1 MNNNKMII
9 IGEKESFITIV
20 LVKKVQETGAEC
32 SFVPWKIDQISK
44 NLDGVSLITLFMKEE
59 ELPGEDV
66 IHFLTD
72 VMEERD
78 IQLMIIGEAYDVDCM
93 CDRFPRDLI
102 YQTFKRPDRKSVV

>member
-44 NLDGVSLITLFMKEE
+44 NLDGVSLITLFMKDE

-72 VMEERD
+72 TLEERN
-78 IQLMIIGEAYDVDCM
+78 IQMMIVGEAYDVDCM
-93 CDRFPRDLI
+93 CDRFPKITRVPDL
-102 YQTFKRPDRKSVV
+102 